1 MTHITVTHARKD
13 LYKLIDQV
21 AETHEP
27 VVITGKRTSSVLIS
41 AEDFAAIQETLYL
54 QSIPGMPQ
62 SILEGSKTPVEKC
75 TPLSEFKWPDTK
87 SS

>member
-13 LYKLIDQV
+13 LYKLINQV

-27 VVITGKRTSSVLIS
+27 VVITGKRSSSVLIS

-54 QSIPGMPQ
+54 QSIPGMTQ
-62 SILEGSKTPVEKC
+62 SILEGSKTPVKKC
-75 TPLSEFKWPDTK
+75 IPLSEFKWPDTK
-87 SS
+87 